1 MDRIAPSTLLL
12 IYNICIYVYV
22 YIYIYIYISS
32 ISFFLCMRVREKR
45 VPACCRRQRLKKRGS
60 RGVSVRGMHSPYEAV
75 YGFDR
80 THVRR
85 MTPQEYV
92 SEGDAAAGVPSL
104 WQGDGCRLL
113 SSRDPNVEFCTKY
126 PVYDR
131 FGRELSVLYQIL
143 EAEVQQ
149 EIRRVQQGG
158 DGTRQSGV
166 RLSAEIPLDD
176 DSAEE
181 TAKPQ
186 PQHDKG
192 SAYRPTPF
200 VPPAL
205 AHGDSGDGGERDVND
220 LIDVSASS
228 CRFSSA
234 TAVSPRGT
242 GSSFTTARD
251 ARRSTFSIYRDSG
264 LNAAEGLLPPHGTN
278 PPESLQ
284 HQQAEVASG
293 VSRSAFAT
301 QGCVGG
307 AATVGSQQPLEDV
320 AALQLPPSQRS
331 NTASPPRLADGGGM
345 EEVVVVEEEGQE
357 GEGDREG
364 GADGG
369 SLCVIRATLDTMIGT
384 DPLRFTTTRPSELR
398 TTKQLFF
405 PPGRPT
411 VAMRRTIEHPN
422 PISRQVYGVQSE
434 TISAALVAPLVAAN
448 LEVACGTGDF
458 RSITGVTPQLI
469 PGTTVTLGECRY
481 RVYRYHASSDV
492 YEARAEEAADDAPQV
507 LLYRWSVHAVQQGEN
522 ESYRAALGLSLT
534 APFVSVAGYRYGDG
548 GLTVITMP
556 LGYVAVPLS
565 MVPLSARSFP
575 TCVKLLLRML
585 SDLVVKRTIHGDL
598 RGLNCVFLAIR
609 HGNTA
614 AELPL
619 TLLVPVHWE
628 RLVDFSM
635 FVDRN
640 AGRTIPMVDDVSGGR
655 RGERLYHGQDVAMV
669 MCMVLENELAE
680 QLRPE
685 QLTEVQR
692 LMMLTTEPT
701 QVANYLI
708 QLKNS
713 MTVIPSDMAALQ
725 QEYEAAFQCQM

>member
-1 MDRIAPSTLLL
+1 
-12 IYNICIYVYV
+12 
-22 YIYIYIYISS
+22 
-32 ISFFLCMRVREKR
+32 MR
-45 VPACCRRQRLKKRGS
+45 
-60 RGVSVRGMHSPYEAV
+60 SPYEAV

-80 THVRR
+80 THIRR
-85 MTPQEYV
+85 MTLQEYV
-92 SEGDAAAGVPSL
+92 SEGDTASGLSFSR
-104 WQGDGCRLL
+104 QGDGCRLL

-158 DGTRQSGV
+158 GGTRQSGV

-176 DSAEE
+176 DPAEE
-181 TAKPQ
+181 TAKPR

-192 SAYRPTPF
+192 GAYRPTSF

-205 AHGDSGDGGERDVND
+205 AHIDSVDGGERDVND
-220 LIDVSASS
+220 LTDVSASS

-234 TAVSPRGT
+234 TALSPRGT
-242 GSSFTTARD
+242 GSFFTSSRD

-264 LNAAEGLLPPHGTN
+264 LNAAEGLLPQHGTN

-284 HQQAEVASG
+284 HQQAEVASN
-293 VSRSAFAT
+293 VSRPAFAT

-307 AATVGSQQPLEDV
+307 TATVSSQQPVGDV
-320 AALQLPPSQRS
+320 AALQLPPSRRS
-331 NTASPPRLADGGGM
+331 NTASPPRLADDGGM
-345 EEVVVVEEEGQE
+345 EEVVMIEEEGQE
-357 GEGDREG
+357 GEGNREG
-364 GADGG
+364 ETVGD
-369 SLCVIRATLDTMIGT
+369 SLCVIRATLDTTIRT
-384 DPLRFTTTRPSELR
+384 DLLRFTTTRPSEQR
-398 TTKQLFF
+398 TTKQLFL
-405 PPGRPT
+405 PPGRAT
-411 VAMRRTIEHPN
+411 VAMRRTIEHTN
-422 PISRQVYGVQSE
+422 PISRQVYGAQNE

-448 LEVACGTGDF
+448 LEAACCAGDF
-458 RSITGVTPQLI
+458 RSIAGVTPQLI
-469 PGTTVTLGECRY
+469 PGTTVTLGEYRY
-481 RVYRYHASSDV
+481 CVYRYHASSDV
-492 YEARAEEAADDAPQV
+492 YEARAEQASDDAPQV

-522 ESYRAALGLSLT
+522 ESYRAALGLSLA
-534 APFVSVAGYRYGDG
+534 APFVSVTGYRYGDG

-565 MVPLSARSFP
+565 TVPLSARSFP

-598 RGLNCVFLAIR
+598 RGLNCIFLAIR

-669 MCMVLENELAE
+669 MHMLLENELAE
-680 QLRPE
+680 QLRPD

-713 MTVIPSDMAALQ
+713 MTVIPSDMDALQ
-725 QEYEAAFQCQM
+725 HDYEVALQCQI